1 MAAETT
7 GSGSSL
13 PRPVV
18 AAVETWRR
26 VFHGPN
32 TIGNSWQFW
41 AGFALAV
48 AALFAYPVLAGG
60 YQASRFALFIVYAF
74 LGLSLSVVWGY
85 AGILSFGQVAFFG
98 VAGYTFGVVALNFN
112 SPVGIVG
119 AFAVAVVAGAAL
131 SFVLGYFMFYGG
143 VRDVY
148 VTIIT
153 LVVTLVLETFMSQT
167 AGDAWTIGAA
177 PLGGFNGMPGIPEL
191 AVPLPALPGVWGS
204 PVVLA
209 SGDGTFFRFALAL
222 LVVTYLGLRAL
233 VNSDYGRVMVAVRED
248 EDRTRMFG
256 YDVERVKLAVF
267 TFGGAL
273 AGLAG
278 VLYAAWG
285 NYISPGVYALTFASL
300 PVIWVSVGGRK
311 SLLGA
316 LVGSVAIAYV
326 SNSLV
331 GQWAFVIVGALLL
344 VVVLFLPRG
353 FVPAVRD
360 VVLFAWRT
368 ARRYRSGDPDGV
380 GESHDAAADP
390 EVTD

>member
-1 MAAETT
+1 MSLPFRNLEDDLPEPVGDAADWLRARLAPLEGPYTF
-7 GSGSSL
+7 GSGLRFWL
-13 PRPVV
+13 PF
-18 AAVETWRR
+18 AAV
-26 VFHGPN
+26 
-32 TIGNSWQFW
+32 
-41 AGFALAV
+41 ALGLV
-48 AALFAYPVLAGG
+48 LMPVLNG
-60 YQASRFALFIVYAF
+60 SALRTLYYLLFPTFVA
-74 LGLSLSVVWGY
+74 LSLAVVWGFT
-85 AGILSFGQVAFFG
+85 GILSFGQTVFYGLSGYAF
-98 VAGYTFGVVALNFN
+98 AVVALNFV
-112 SPVGIVG
+112 SPLGRLAGLFVGPVIG
-119 AFAVAVVAGAAL
+119 GLAAL
-131 SFVLGYFMFYGG
+131 VLGYFMFYGG

-167 AGDAWTIGAA
+167 AGDAWTIGEA

-191 AVPLPALPGVWGS
+191 TVGFGESA
-204 PVVLA
+204 VVLA

-331 GQWAFVIVGALLL
+331 GQWAFIIVGALLL

-353 FVPAVRD
+353 FVPAARD
-360 VVLFAWRT
+360 TVLVAWRT
-368 ARRYRSGDPDGV
+368 VRRYRSGEPDGTV
-380 GESHDAAADP
+380 GESPDAAADP
-390 EVTD
+390 EVTDT

>member
-1 MAAETT
+1 MTAETT

-18 AAVETWRR
+18 AAVETWQR

-60 YQASRFALFIVYAF
+60 YQASRFALFLVYAF

-167 AGDAWTIGAA
+167 AGDAWTIGEA

-191 AVPLPALPGVWGS
+191 TVGFGESA
-204 PVVLA
+204 VVLA

-331 GQWAFVIVGALLL
+331 GQWAFIIVGALLL

-353 FVPAVRD
+353 FVPAARD
-360 VVLFAWRT
+360 TVLFAWRT
-368 ARRYRSGDPDGV
+368 VRRYRSGEPDGTV
-380 GESHDAAADP
+380 GESPDAAADP
-390 EVTD
+390 EVTDT